1 MSKIVLLQSVAREYL
16 SLKFAWR
23 RNQKLISMS
32 KFATVFLLLIFVAW
46 FYAYTIT
53 MASTSGYFL
62 DEAKNQLEALE
73 FEKSVQELAVIR
85 KEKSLRD
92 DMNLN
97 YSNTW
102 FAGHGSNMVT
112 VNTYSEFVVNQ
123 GGVTN

>member
-23 RNQKLISMS
+23 RNQKLISVT
-32 KFATVFLLLIFVAW
+32 KFAVVFVLLIVLAG

-62 DEAKNQLEALE
+62 EEAKNELETLQ

-85 KEKSLRD
+85 KEKSLRN
-92 DMNLN
+92 DMNLH
-97 YSNTW
+97 YSNTR

-112 VNTYSEFVVNQ
+112 VNTYGEFVANQ
-123 GGVTN
+123 AGGVN